1 MKTKIKGLPKGQR
14 KMLEVILGKECPK
27 YVEDITSEQEAMPKW
42 LKNAGFGVFPS
53 PTL

>member
-27 YVEDITSEQEAMPKW
+27 YVEDITSEQEKK
-42 LKNAGFGVFPS
+42 LKAFVRFAVEVK
-53 PTL
+53 LCR